1 MINLNVFRKSLLDKL
16 LMNPRIVRA
25 EGNLLYTDTNEVI
38 RDYLSQ
44 YGALPFGH
52 NPSFA
57 IGALQDH
64 LLHRR
69 PVFTQP
75 IFQTATEELAELLGR
90 LTGGQFSR
98 CTFTNSGAEAVEAAI
113 KLARFRTGRTAVLSV
128 VNSFHGKTQAA
139 LAATGSERYAVRQ
152 LKDDLLYKKI
162 RINDFDALDAELRTN
177 QYAAF
182 IVEPIQGE
190 GGMYVAQEEWLRHAV
205 TASRESGTLLI
216 FDEVQ
221 TGLGRTGS
229 MTIASEFGITPDVL
243 LLAKALGGGV
253 VPTGALLYTD
263 RAWSLEFD
271 RKHSSTFANNG
282 LAAAASLAVLK
293 ELERDDCA
301 VLAHVREISRQV
313 DEHCAELGRLYPG
326 VFSWRG
332 RGLMRALQF
341 RDACAHNNYLVNY
354 MNNSGSLAWVICS
367 FLMQQH
373 NMLTVPL
380 LSDPGSIRFEPPL
393 NLCKSDIRDFFEAA
407 GEVGGLIA
415 NGRYDHLM
423 APLIGKSRTSLS
435 VDSLRLAVSDPALP
449 MAPDS
454 LMMSNDRKQGKKFAF
469 LMHATS
475 IPDLIRSMPLSV
487 RKNFNGLEQQRLAEL
502 FMEVGAVDSKPEVAL
517 RFAVSNEMNSADGIM
532 ITSPISPEDMLR
544 LPAAEKRDLM
554 KAYLDIARR
563 EGAEVIGLGA
573 YTSVITRGGHA
584 IQDEVHDLTLTT
596 GNSLTAMSTAQVVL
610 EIARHNLIG
619 LTVSVIGAR
628 GSVGKL
634 VVSELAHWCDDIIL
648 VGRAGSEAAVF
659 EDVLQVLCSIA
670 LGNHQHAQRGSVM
683 DRIRRIAERHREEP
697 MGVLSESDPSDCDAA
712 VTLLRR
718 ILIGEALRDL
728 GLVAVSDYQSALN
741 RSDYIISATS
751 EGKPF
756 LRTRYVKNGAV
767 VVDAARPFDFVVD
780 DGFQGELVEGGLVQ
794 QPNPNVYGDCNMVG
808 CPVGVN
814 LACLSETI
822 VLALSRAEGHYSIG
836 KSIPYKEARKIL
848 ILAEAYGFSPVKKS
862 VATEVV

>member
-1 MINLNVFRKSLLDKL
+1 MLDKL

-52 NPSFA
+52 NPPFA
-57 IGALQDH
+57 VGALQDH
-64 LLHRR
+64 LAQNR

-75 IFQTATEELAELLGR
+75 IYQTATEELAELLGR
-90 LTGGQFSR
+90 LTGGQFSH
-98 CTFTNSGAEAVEAAI
+98 CTFTNSGAETVEAAI
-113 KLARFRTGRTAVLSV
+113 KLARFRTGRTAILSV

-139 LAATGSERYAVRQ
+139 LAVTGSERYTVRH
-152 LKDDLLYKKI
+152 LKDDALYRKI
-162 RINDFDALDAELRTN
+162 RINDFDALGAELRTN

-190 GGMYVAQEEWLRHAV
+190 GGMHVAQDEWLRHAV
-205 TASRESGTLLI
+205 ATCRETGALLI
-216 FDEVQ
+216 LDEIQ

-229 MTIASEFGITPDVL
+229 MTIASELGIVPDVL

-263 RAWSLEFD
+263 RAWSAEFD

-293 ELERDDCA
+293 ELERDDGA

-313 DEHCAELGRLYPG
+313 DEHCAELEGLYPS

-341 RDACAHNNYLVNY
+341 RDAHARNNYLVNFL
-354 MNNSGSLAWVICS
+354 NNSGSLAWVLCS

-373 NMLTVPL
+373 RMLTVPL

-393 NLCKSDIRDFFEAA
+393 NLSKSDIRDFFGAA
-407 GEVGGLIA
+407 REVAELIA
-415 NGRYDHLM
+415 NGRYDHLL
-423 APLIGKSRTSLS
+423 APLIGKSRASLS
-435 VDSLRLAVSDPALP
+435 AGSRRLAVSEPELP

-454 LMMSNDRKQGKKFAF
+454 SMSNGKKQGKKFAF

-502 FMEVGAVDSKPEVAL
+502 FMEVGAVDSRPEVAL
-517 RFAVSNEMNSADGIM
+517 RFAVSSEMNSADGIM

-544 LPAAEKRDLM
+544 LPVAEKRDLM

-584 IQDEVHDLTLTT
+584 IQDEVHHLTLTT

-610 EIARHNLIG
+610 DIARHDLIG
-619 LTVSVIGAR
+619 STVSVIGAR

-648 VGRAGSEAAVF
+648 VGRAGSEATVF
-659 EDVLQVLCSIA
+659 EDVLQVLCSTA
-670 LGNHQHAQRGSVM
+670 LGNHQCALTGSVM
-683 DRIRRIAERHREEP
+683 DRIRRIAKRHREELR
-697 MGVLSESDPSDCDAA
+697 GVLIEPDPSDCHPAE
-712 VTLLRR
+712 TLWRR
-718 ILIGEALRDL
+718 ILTGGALRDL
-728 GLVAVSDYQSALN
+728 GLVAVSDYQSALM
-741 RSDYIISATS
+741 RSDYVVSATS

-756 LRTRYVKNGAV
+756 LCTRFVKRGAV

-780 DGFQGELVEGGLVQ
+780 EGFQGELVEGGLVQ
-794 QPNPNVYGDCNMVG
+794 QPNPCVYGDCNMVG

-836 KSIPYKEARKIL
+836 KSISYHEARNIL
-848 ILAEAYGFSPVKKS
+848 SLAEAYGFRPVRKS
-862 VATEVV
+862 AAMEVAA

>member
-1 MINLNVFRKSLLDKL
+1 MLDKL

-52 NPSFA
+52 NPPFA
-57 IGALQDH
+57 VGALQEH
-64 LLHRR
+64 LAQRR

-90 LTGGQFSR
+90 LTGGQFSH

-113 KLARFRTGRTAVLSV
+113 KLARFRTGRTAILSV
-128 VNSFHGKTQAA
+128 MNSFHGKTQAA
-139 LAATGSERYAVRQ
+139 LAVTGSERYAVRQ
-152 LKDDLLYKKI
+152 LKDDLLYRKI

-205 TASRESGTLLI
+205 TMSPETGTLLI
-216 FDEVQ
+216 LDEIQ

-229 MTIASEFGITPDVL
+229 MTVASELGIVPDVL

-263 RAWSLEFD
+263 RAWSAEFD

-293 ELERDDCA
+293 ELERDDGA
-301 VLAHVREISRQV
+301 VLAHVREVSRQV
-313 DEHCAELGRLYPG
+313 DEHCAELERLYPG

-341 RDACAHNNYLVNY
+341 RDAHARNNYLVNY
-354 MNNSGSLAWVICS
+354 LNNSGSLAWVLCS

-373 NMLTVPL
+373 KMLTVPL

-393 NLCKSDIRDFFEAA
+393 NLRKSDIHDFFRAA
-407 GEVGGLIA
+407 SEIGELIL

-423 APLIGKSRTSLS
+423 APLVGKSRTSLS
-435 VDSLRLAVSDPALP
+435 GGNQRLAVSEPELP

-454 LMMSNDRKQGKKFAF
+454 SMCNGKKQGKKFAF

-475 IPDLIRSMPLSV
+475 RPDLIRSMPLAIRQNYS
-487 RKNFNGLEQQRLAEL
+487 RLEQQRLAEL
-502 FMEVGAVDSKPEVAL
+502 FMEVGAVDSRPEVAL
-517 RFAVSNEMNSADGIM
+517 RFAVSSEMNSADGVM
-532 ITSPISPEDMLR
+532 ITSPISPVDMLK

-573 YTSVITRGGHA
+573 YTSVITRGGHT
-584 IQDEVHDLTLTT
+584 IQDEVRNLTLTT
-596 GNSLTAMSTAQVVL
+596 GNSLTAMATVQVVL
-610 EIARHNLIG
+610 EIARCNLIG

-634 VVSELAHWCDDIIL
+634 VVSELAHWSDDIIL
-648 VGRAGSEAAVF
+648 VGRAGSETIVF
-659 EDVLQVLCSIA
+659 EDVLRVLCKAA
-670 LGNHQHAQRGSVM
+670 LENHQIAQRGSVM
-683 DRIRRIAERHREEP
+683 DRIRRIAERHRQELK
-697 MGVLSESDPSDCDAA
+697 GLLLESDPSDCDPS
-712 VTLLRR
+712 VTLSRK
-718 ILIGEALRDL
+718 ILTGESLQDL
-728 GLVAVSDYQSALN
+728 GLVAVSNYESALMH
-741 RSDYIISATS
+741 SDYVISATS

-756 LRTRYVKNGAV
+756 LCTRLVKKGAV

-780 DGFQGELVEGGLVQ
+780 EGFQGELVEGGLVQ
-794 QPNPNVYGDCNMVG
+794 QPNPCVYGDCNMVG

-836 KSIPYKEARKIL
+836 KSISYHEARNIL
-848 ILAEAYGFSPVKKS
+848 TFMLR
-862 VATEVV
+862 